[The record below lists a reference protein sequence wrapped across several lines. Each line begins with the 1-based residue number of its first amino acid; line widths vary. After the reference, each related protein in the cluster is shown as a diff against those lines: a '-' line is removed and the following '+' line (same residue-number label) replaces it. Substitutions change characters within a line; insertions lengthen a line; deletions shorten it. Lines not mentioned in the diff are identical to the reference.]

1 MAHTT
6 EHDTTP
12 RSERMANERAP
23 SPTVAEAARP
33 GWVPLTGLGLLT
45 IVAVGAGIAAGAQ
58 YAIPVAILA
67 ALGWLFY
74 ATHRFLAHRQGPDA
88 DHDSEN
94 PIPHM
99 GFDDSSALG
108 DTDQHPHAPPR
119 STGAR

>member
-12 RSERMANERAP
+12 RSERLGPQREHP
-23 SPTVAEAARP
+23 PTVAEAARP
-33 GWVPLTGLGLLT
+33 AWVPLTGLVLLT

-74 ATHRFLAHRQGPDA
+74 ATHRFLAGARRNSGA
-88 DHDSEN
+88 DDSEN
-94 PIPHM
+94 PVPHM
-99 GFDDSSALG
+99 GFDDTSPLG
-108 DTDQHPHAPPR
+108 DTEQHPHTPPR